1 METEFT
7 RKERNL
13 SGAETVIMKAIWDHT
28 GDGKKLS
35 VPELITLLNE
45 EYGRP
50 YAKTTVVTFLL
61 HLSDK
66 RFVTTY
72 REGRYSYVQPTK
84 TEQQHKN
91 TAVYRQ
97 HIHTAIY
104 RQYIHI
110 QTECERK
117 IPKHS
122 VFLLYF
128 AFLMASLASSSAS
141 SL

>member
-84 TEQQHKN
+84 TEQAYKESLLLQFCDLWHGGN
-91 TAVYRQ
+91 TVEMVRGFFQAKKPTKEQMEEIRGMLDQ
-97 HIHTAIY
+97 
-104 RQYIHI
+104 
-110 QTECERK
+110 
-117 IPKHS
+117 
-122 VFLLYF
+122 
-128 AFLMASLASSSAS
+128 LA
-141 SL
+141 